1 MGNTAQ
7 CRCHEQDE
15 EHDVDGD
22 ILGEATALSLHY
34 IYDLNDEWLQSNQ
47 ISADILN
54 IGGTGI
60 STGVRGAFLRHLTS
74 AFHAGVE
81 VHGKEWSFG
90 QDGIDCQEPRTH
102 DVHVYRMSIAMGR
115 TSQAEAEVVRFMDL
129 AMRSQWHGC
138 DYDMLERNCCS
149 FAEVVCMH
157 LVGRNLPG
165 WVTRFP
171 RLACTASQGVNHL
184 INVAEQLAAEQA
196 HKLPCIPARSTDA
209 LPNAEEHHPSDQF
222 SEEEVEFNEDN
233 LPKVVVSQPP
243 ICHVHS
249 VISRATTTMV
259 SEASELAL
267 HTGLHGQKMQA
278 SASKLGPSQLVLEL
292 VALQTDSDFYS
303 VHRLRAFSH
312 AS

>member
-22 ILGEATALSLHY
+22 ILGEATVYLN

-54 IGGTGI
+54 IGG
-60 STGVRGAFLRHLTS
+60 

-196 HKLPCIPARSTDA
+196 HKLPCIPVRSTDA

-267 HTGLHGQKMQA
+267 HTGCALSLTRA
-278 SASKLGPSQLVLEL
+278 DCAQLVPTGI
-292 VALQTDSDFYS
+292 V
-303 VHRLRAFSH
+303 V
-312 AS
+312 